1 MTNPTLVNL
10 YNKNKLFIFVFLFT
24 LLSPWVF
31 EKDFFKCII
40 NKYFISPIAK
50 NISIYGWI
58 TMLIIFIL
66 LQIKVIFGSK
76 TLKGIYYLIISI
88 GFPTIVYY
96 LFNEKIYGNNT
107 ILNNGSK
114 VILIYFIVII
124 LWERLIF
131 IIMKF
136 EKNRKPSIEK
146 QYKDGFLIE
155 NAITSLEEDEFRRK
169 PFILKLKEL
178 IENTECEERSFNIAV
193 TGDWGSGKTSLLNIL
208 ENQFKTKHDDYIV
221 IKYDPWVNHD
231 EKLIP
236 KEFIRTILNSIDSSD
251 ELYHWFTRYL
261 ELLNED
267 NTNTW
272 LKSTQTVLQFG
283 QEKRNLQ
290 TIKKEITNYL
300 FNENKKLIVI
310 IDDLDRLEASEI
322 MDIIRLIRNSADFG
336 STFYILGFDYTYV
349 ISQINDILKNKA
361 ETYLQKIFQV
371 RVDLPNVENAIYLNG
386 IFNTFKTEFDIEIS
400 TNKHRTKTGFE
411 SDVDQLKHWIIHWEI
426 KNKRDLASII
436 NSAKLMKSCLKK
448 DCILELLINLE
459 IIRYYYP
466 KFYYYIY
473 SILSQINNSNERE
486 VGADQNLP
494 KWSYLLQDYSLD
506 FPDKTK
512 ALELF
517 GYLFKDEYFN
527 KKEDFKGSELPKYF
541 VFNILAGQLRKEEFD
556 NIYNMTFSLEEA
568 YRFIL
573 SKNGRND
580 YEQKLMQK
588 LDEHEKVDESTLK
601 YLFKLQLLLLKDFE
615 HVAISFNDGS
625 VDFKLLN
632 LFSKNEI
639 VKDEIVDY
647 LLKNEEFPYIFE
659 SQILKALSKVNFIS
673 DEFSL
678 TKRFELFN
686 MFLNENS
693 KDEKYEYYRRHFW
706 AMNTYYDNNNV
717 NNTQLKI
724 NLQLYAKENPLI
736 ILYFFIEQGEW
747 KYTFTYNFLPKYFT
761 ECIPEY
767 ESLLDFKGY
776 YNDFDKLL
784 IKIYEE
790 WRKNGKKPVK
800 ISDEENKLFYEK
812 YFIIQQKEI

>member
-96 LFNEKIYGNNT
+96 LFNETIYGNNT

-131 IIMKF
+131 IMMKF
-136 EKNRKPSIEK
+136 EKNRKPSIDK

-251 ELYHWFTRYL
+251 ELYDWFTRYL

-267 NTNTW
+267 NTNNW
-272 LKSTQTVLQFG
+272 LKSAQTVLQFG
-283 QEKRNLQ
+283 QEKRSLQ
-290 TIKKEITNYL
+290 TIKKEISDYL
-300 FNENKKLIVI
+300 HRERKKLMIF
-310 IDDLDRLEASEI
+310 IDDLDRLEANEI

-349 ISQINDILKNKA
+349 ISQINEIIKNKA

-371 RVDLPNVENAIYLNG
+371 RVDLPNVENTIYLNG
-386 IFNTFKTEFDIEIS
+386 IYNTFKTEFNIEIS
-400 TNKHRTKTGFE
+400 TNNHKAKTGFE
-411 SDVDQLKHWIIHWEI
+411 SDIDQLKHWIMHWEI

-436 NSAKLMKSCLKK
+436 NSAKLMKSCLEK
-448 DCILELLINLE
+448 DCIFELLINLE

-494 KWSYLLQDYSLD
+494 KWSYLLRDYGLD
-506 FPDKTK
+506 FPNKTK
-512 ALELF
+512 ALELL

-541 VFNILAGQLRKEEFD
+541 VYNILAGQLSQKEFEE
-556 NIYNMTFSLEEA
+556 IYNEVYSLEDA
-568 YRFIL
+568 YKFIL
-573 SKNGRND
+573 SKNAVRN
-580 YEQKLMQK
+580 YKMKLREIK
-588 LDEHEKVDESTLK
+588 LDDITKDKIV
-601 YLFKLQLLLLKDFE
+601 YLLKIQLE
-615 HVAISFNDGS
+615 IIKGYQLSYISIEEGS
-625 VDFKLLN
+625 IEFKLLVE
-632 LFSKNEI
+632 LQKNEYRVTQII
-639 VKDEIVDY
+639 VY
-647 LLKNEEFPYIFE
+647 LLKNAKFPYIHE
-659 SQILKALSKVNFIS
+659 SQVLNEFSVCNFIS
-673 DEFSL
+673 EEFSFS
-678 TKRFELFN
+678 KRFELFQK
-686 MFLNENS
+686 FLNENTS
-693 KDEKYEYYRRHFW
+693 DDNFQLYRRHFW
-706 AMNTYYDNNNV
+706 AINFYKEEKVV
-717 NNTQLKI
+717 NNPKL
-724 NLQLYAKENPLI
+724 NNYLFELARVNPLL
-736 ILYFFIEQGEW
+736 ILYFFIAKDER
-747 KYTFTYNFLPKYFT
+747 KNSFHYKDL
-761 ECIPEY
+761 PEY
-767 ESLLDFKGY
+767 LSSILPDYESKLIFT
-776 YNDFDKLL
+776 NVNREFDKL
-784 IKIYEE
+784 IVKIYEE